1 MNELIVTG
9 TVCVVGL
16 GFIIKRLLSKIGE
29 KDNEIIYQR
38 HVNRNLVH
46 ELTDARSNNNRLD
59 SSVLV
64 RVRELE
70 AKLSKA
76 NNIIRTANCRINDL
90 KFDLLM
96 DSNTSGANPNAGKK
110 NKVHERDPY
119 EVLGLKSG
127 ASQEEIRKNYKR
139 LSSVFHPDRSGNN
152 QAMQKINDAY
162 NKLKA

>member
-1 MNELIVTG
+1 MNELIATG

-29 KDNEIIYQR
+29 KDDELIYQR

-46 ELTDARSNNNRLD
+46 ELTDERSKNRLD
-59 SSVLV
+59 ASTLA
-64 RVRELE
+64 RVSELE

-76 NNIIRTANCRINDL
+76 NNIIRAANCRIQDL

-110 NKVHERDPY
+110 NNVQERDAY
-119 EVLGLKSG
+119 EVLGLKPG

-152 QAMQKINDAY
+152 QAMQEINNAY